1 MHFGYAF
8 VSPYIRCPIISTFT
22 LFVLGFSHF
31 CTWTL
36 LYGGPL
42 FLFFSSIMHSSY
54 DLTLYFI
61 FLFLYSYLFS
71 YLLIIIIVNI
81 YKLPCFPY
89 DGEPQLLQIWPFC
102 TQDKPTNAFGR
113 PHIQTNVIKPRR
125 VWSRSSIRLHADR
138 SLNSLVLS
146 HIAESLTSRCSS
158 GQRSNRC
165 IFSLLSNLYL
175 RNTLHVSPDNLS
187 LCIITPAVFNFLFQ

>member
-1 MHFGYAF
+1 MGGL
-8 VSPYIRCPIISTFT
+8 S
-22 LFVLGFSHF
+22 FS
-31 CTWTL
+31 
-36 LYGGPL
+36 
-42 FLFFSSIMHSSY
+42 LFFFFTSIMLRFDS
-54 DLTLYFI
+54 
-61 FLFLYSYLFS
+61 LFHFSFSLVVSIYSF
-71 YLLIIIIVNI
+71 IIIIVNI

-125 VWSRSSIRLHADR
+125 VLSRSSIRLHADR

-146 HIAESLTSRCSS
+146 HITESLTSRCSW

-175 RNTLHVSPDNLS
+175 RSTLHVSPNNLS
-187 LCIITPAVFNFLFQ
+187 LCVITLAVFNFLFQ

>member
-42 FLFFSSIMHSSY
+42 FLFFSSIMLSSY

-61 FLFLYSYLFS
+61 FLFLYSYLPIH
-71 YLLIIIIVNI
+71 LLSLSLIS
-81 YKLPCFPY
+81 
-89 DGEPQLLQIWPFC
+89 
-102 TQDKPTNAFGR
+102 TNCPAF
-113 PHIQTNVIKPRR
+113 
-125 VWSRSSIRLHADR
+125 LMMA
-138 SLNSLVLS
+138 SLNSCKFGLFARKINLQTLS
-146 HIAESLTSRCSS
+146 DVHIFKQT
-158 GQRSNRC
+158 
-165 IFSLLSNLYL
+165 LSNLG
-175 RNTLHVSPDNLS
+175 
-187 LCIITPAVFNFLFQ
+187 VF